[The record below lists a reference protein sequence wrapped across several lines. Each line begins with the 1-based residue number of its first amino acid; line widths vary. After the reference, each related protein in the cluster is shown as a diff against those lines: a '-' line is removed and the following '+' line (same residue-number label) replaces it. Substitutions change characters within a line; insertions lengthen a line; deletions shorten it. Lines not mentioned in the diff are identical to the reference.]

1 MRKIQ
6 VSNWSKDKQKVV
18 YPYNGIA
25 LGQEKK
31 WDSDTC
37 FNMDGPLKDDA
48 NLKKSVKTDHS
59 LYDSIYR
66 KCPEWENPERE
77 KD

>member
-1 MRKIQ
+1 MF
-6 VSNWSKDKQKVV
+6 SWLKDKQNVV

-31 WDSDTC
+31 WDFYMC
-37 FNMDGPLKDDA
+37 FNMDGPCKYDA
-48 NLKKSVKTDHS
+48 KLKKSVKIDHA

-66 KCPEWENPERE
+66 KYPEWENTERE
-77 KD
+77 KG